1 MDGWTDSHL
10 IGDAGAGRVCTDE
23 PGQERKHANLTRVIN
38 ARTARVARMR
48 NHGEFEQ
55 RAQRDIDK
63 AFDVQKE
70 TPCRP
75 RYEDALA
82 WMRDG
87 IKGNNVDDHALHTR
101 APTGRPDRF

>member
-10 IGDAGAGRVCTDE
+10 IGDAGAARVCTDE

-38 ARTARVARMR
+38 AITARVARMR
-48 NHGEFEQ
+48 KHGEFEQ
-55 RAQRDIDK
+55 RAERDIDE
-63 AFDVQKE
+63 AFDVGKE

-75 RYEDALA
+75 RYEDALG

-87 IKGNNVDDHALHTR
+87 IKGNSEDDHALHTR